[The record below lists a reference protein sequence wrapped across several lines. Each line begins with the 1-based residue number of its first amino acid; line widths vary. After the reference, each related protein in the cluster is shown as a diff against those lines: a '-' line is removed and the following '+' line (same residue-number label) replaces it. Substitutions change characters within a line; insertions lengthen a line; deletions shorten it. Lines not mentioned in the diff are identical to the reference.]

1 MTHRTLAFTLNYTP
15 SGEKDRLYTIYTNDF
30 GKLKL
35 LAKGGREIKSKLV
48 AHLEPPVLVDCLVAR
63 GLAIDR
69 LAGAVAIRDFG
80 KIRASSAHRIA
91 ALEALRLVDWL
102 TPYEA
107 SDRAI
112 FDLLSNFFIYLEAN
126 DVSKDIVWLFAK
138 KLLAITG
145 HENKEVK
152 TPEAIGLAI
161 SEIVGKAYTPR
172 AIAF

>member
-1 MTHRTLAFTLNYTP
+1 MTHRTLAFTLNYIP
-15 SGEKDRLYTIYTNDF
+15 SGEKDRLYTLFTQDF

-35 LAKGGREIKSKLV
+35 LAKGGRDIKSKLV
-48 AHLEPPVLVDCLVAR
+48 AHVEPPVLVDVLVAR
-63 GLAIDR
+63 GKSVDR
-69 LAGAVAIRDFG
+69 LAGAVVTRDFS
-80 KIRASSAHRIA
+80 KIREFNSRRTA

-107 SDRAI
+107 PDPAI
-112 FDLLSNFFIYLEAN
+112 FELLNNFFIYLEAN
-126 DVSKDIVWLFAK
+126 EVSKDIVWLFAK

-161 SEIVGKAYTPR
+161 SEIVGKAYIPR
-172 AIAF
+172 AIAS

>member
-1 MTHRTLAFTLNYTP
+1 MTNRTLAFTLNYTS
-15 SGEKDRLYTIYTNDF
+15 SGEKDRLYTIFTKDF

-35 LAKGGREIKSKLV
+35 LAKGGRDIKSKMV
-48 AHLEPPVLVDCLVAR
+48 AHLEPPVLFDVLFAR
-63 GLAIDR
+63 GKSVDR
-69 LAGAVAIRDFG
+69 LAGAIVARDFSR
-80 KIRASSAHRIA
+80 IRELNSHRIA

-107 SDRAI
+107 HDLAV
-112 FDLLSNFFIYLEAN
+112 FDLLQNFFNYLEAN

-152 TPEAIGLAI
+152 TSEHIALAI
-161 SEIVGKAYTPR
+161 SELTGKAYVPR
-172 AIAF
+172 VIAF